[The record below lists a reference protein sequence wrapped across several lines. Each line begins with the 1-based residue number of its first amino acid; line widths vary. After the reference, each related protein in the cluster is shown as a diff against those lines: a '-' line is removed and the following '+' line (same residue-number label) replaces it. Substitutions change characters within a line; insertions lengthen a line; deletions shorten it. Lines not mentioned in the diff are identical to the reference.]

1 MAKEL
6 SSSNF
11 LDTIKKSIKPF
22 NQQNILYYYAP
33 IYGATNYALL
43 SVNVMHPSL
52 MYRII
57 PKHDVANVFLFT
69 SVVGSGLYIHGRK
82 HLQGAP
88 QQLQIMF
95 SAYGSLLFS
104 FGSVLIWA
112 MMRKFLSHNKFLA
125 IIAGLSSSAT
135 FILIGKEYLDYIDAR
150 CGNTL
155 KKI

>member
-1 MAKEL
+1 MAKE

-11 LDTIKKSIKPF
+11 LDTLKKAIKPF
-22 NQQNILYYYAP
+22 NQHNVLYYYAP

-52 MYRII
+52 MYRIF
-57 PKHDVANVFLFT
+57 PKHDVANVFLFS
-69 SVVGSGLYIHGRK
+69 SVIGSGLYIQSRK

-88 QQLQIMF
+88 RQLQIMY

-112 MMRKFLSHNKFLA
+112 MMRNFLSHNKTLS

-135 FILIGKEYLDYIDAR
+135 FILVGKEYLDFIDAR